1 VSKESAFTFDRKMYE
16 DWVQIESAKERKLL
30 VALKGCK
37 NNDRKTT
44 LMEFQIG
51 FSSGSE

>member
-1 VSKESAFTFDRKMYE
+1 LKALLPLTGKCMSSDRKC
-16 DWVQIESAKERKLL
+16 ERKLL